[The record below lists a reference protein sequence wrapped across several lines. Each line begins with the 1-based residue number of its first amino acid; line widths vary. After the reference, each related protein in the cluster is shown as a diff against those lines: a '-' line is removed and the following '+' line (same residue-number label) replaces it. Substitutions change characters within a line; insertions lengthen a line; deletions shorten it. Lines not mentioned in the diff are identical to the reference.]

1 MIECNSIEVP
11 SIYSNLNDQQQFR
24 LYKISEV
31 RDYFIAE
38 IRERELMS
46 KMLSK
51 YIASF
56 DCFEKFLIILS
67 ATSGSIFVASFATVI
82 GAPVGIESAN
92 VSLAF
97 SMSIG
102 LKKVKEKAL
111 MKLLEKKHK

>member
-31 RDYFIAE
+31 RDYSIAE

-46 KMLSK
+46 KMLNK

-67 ATSGSIFVASFATVI
+67 ATSGSISVASFATVI